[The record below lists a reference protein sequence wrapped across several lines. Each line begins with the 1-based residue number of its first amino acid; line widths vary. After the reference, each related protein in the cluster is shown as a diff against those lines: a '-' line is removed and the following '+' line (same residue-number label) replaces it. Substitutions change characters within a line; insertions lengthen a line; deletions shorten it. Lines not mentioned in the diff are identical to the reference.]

1 MSLEFWNPM
10 FRLMCWKICKLVHI
24 SSNKTCNIK
33 NICNSKYNQSTV
45 EVCWNLLLN
54 YFPPIHLHWLDLM
67 LKLCHAAQKSTDTRL
82 PWKLSDAIFWHD
94 NVLHWLCE
102 LVGFSEGDNLFL
114 PFEMLAWGAVAK
126 RSARRALLSSIISE
140 ESSSIR
146 GTKTSEV
153 RERAEVSSYFLRNV
167 FGEIVW
173 IYSSCRSQ
181 ERLLE
186 SLHEHR
192 YWCIEPHVLVVC

>member
-1 MSLEFWNPM
+1 
-10 FRLMCWKICKLVHI
+10 
-24 SSNKTCNIK
+24 
-33 NICNSKYNQSTV
+33 
-45 EVCWNLLLN
+45 
-54 YFPPIHLHWLDLM
+54 M
-67 LKLCHAAQKSTDTRL
+67 LKFCHAAQRSTDMWL

-94 NVLHWLCE
+94 NVLHWLSD

-114 PFEMLAWGAVAK
+114 PFEMLAWGVGE

-153 RERAEVSSYFLRNV
+153 RERAEVSSYFLCNV
-167 FGEIVW
+167 FWEIVW

-181 ERLLE
+181 ERV
-186 SLHEHR
+186 R
-192 YWCIEPHVLVVC
+192 VCWSHSVNIDIDTFGHIT